1 MGCARPPSCGC
12 AGPERPSRRSRTWWA
27 CPRPWWRAT
36 AGSVCSAR
44 TRSPRSTIS
53 TRTNRNVRKLT
64 RTYPQAKTLKT
75 PHSLS
80 GKGSRY
86 HRGHLDECDDLELA
100 PARQGRRRDSRIRQI
115 TGVALKRRRRGADR
129 LSATASL
136 DPPCDKSARFELQ
149 ARRHSLVDRRDVHL
163 FGNRSPVIVGVVDAR
178 R

>member
-1 MGCARPPSCGC
+1 MPWRARPTSNP
-12 AGPERPSRRSRTWWA
+12 RPSPTA
-27 CPRPWWRAT
+27 FTFRAA
-36 AGSVCSAR
+36 AGQ
-44 TRSPRSTIS
+44 
-53 TRTNRNVRKLT
+53 
-64 RTYPQAKTLKT
+64 YPQYRPL
-75 PHSLS
+75 

-149 ARRHSLVDRRDVHL
+149 ARRHSLIDRRDVHL

-178 R
+178 RQRDLLMMDVLIGNLAQQVRDAIQARLLLVVGVDDPPR